1 MRRVLVDVN
10 VVLDVL
16 LARAP
21 HAAASTACL
30 AAIEARRVEGFLS
43 AHAVTTLAYLVG
55 RARGR
60 AEERKVVQDLCA
72 LFAIAPV
79 DGTTIQR
86 ALVLPLE
93 DFEDAV
99 TAAAAEAAGCEA
111 ILTRDASGFSGS
123 PLPGVDPAFWL
134 AMLTDDEQRGP
145 KPPKPPK
152 LPESEVHESLPEAPT
167 RAKSPRARKPRG
179 PVGRSPRGARRS

>member
-1 MRRVLVDVN
+1 MKKVLVDVN

-30 AAIEARRVEGFLS
+30 AVIEARRVEGFLS

-55 RARGR
+55 RARGK
-60 AEERKVVQDLCA
+60 AEARRTVQDLCA
-72 LFAIAPV
+72 LFTIAPV
-79 DGTTIQR
+79 DELVIQR
-86 ALVLPLE
+86 AIVLSLD

-111 ILTRDASGFSGS
+111 ILTRDAAGFADS
-123 PLPGVDPAFWL
+123 PVPGVEPALWL
-134 AMLTDDEQRGP
+134 ALLEAEAAGNPD
-145 KPPKPPK
+145 
-152 LPESEVHESLPEAPT
+152 SEVHEPGAQTLPRRRVGQRPT
-167 RAKSPRARKPRG
+167 RPR
-179 PVGRSPRGARRS
+179 

>member
-1 MRRVLVDVN
+1 MKRVLVDVN

-21 HAAASTACL
+21 HATASTACL

-43 AHAVTTLAYLVG
+43 GHAVTTLAYLVG

-60 AEERKVVQDLCA
+60 AEARKVVQDLCA
-72 LFAIAPV
+72 LFSIAPV
-79 DGTTIQR
+79 GAAVLQR
-86 ALVLPLE
+86 AMVLPLD

-111 ILTRDASGFSGS
+111 ILTRDASGFGDS
-123 PLPGVDPAFWL
+123 PVPGVEPQLWL
-134 AMLTDDEQRGP
+134 ALLEEGAKDSSG
-145 KPPKPPK
+145 
-152 LPESEVHESLPEAPT
+152 SEVHEPQAQGF
-167 RAKSPRARKPRG
+167 PRRK
-179 PVGRSPRGARRS
+179 VGARRRRPG

>member
-1 MRRVLVDVN
+1 MKRVLVDVN

-16 LARAP
+16 LAHAP

-43 AHAVTTLAYLVG
+43 GHAVTTLAYLVG

-60 AEERKVVQDLCA
+60 AEARKVVQDLCA
-72 LFAIAPV
+72 LFSIAPV
-79 DGTTIQR
+79 DAAVLQR
-86 ALVLPLE
+86 AIVLPLD

-111 ILTRDASGFSGS
+111 ILTRDASGFADS
-123 PLPGVDPAFWL
+123 PVPGVEPQLWL
-134 AMLTDDEQRGP
+134 ALIDERA
-145 KPPKPPK
+145 KDSS
-152 LPESEVHESLPEAPT
+152 ESEVHE
-167 RAKSPRARKPRG
+167 PRAQGFPRRK
-179 PVGRSPRGARRS
+179 VGARRKRPG